1 MKRALGVLLVLGF
14 YLCLSG
20 PAIAGKVNFK
30 FAHLIP
36 PNEAGS
42 EVGLWIEEELNKD
55 PSGLVEAK
63 YFHSGQLGDAVE
75 IVRKVSMGTIQGG
88 FLIGNIAPDLNPK
101 FGIGTLA
108 YCMDSYE
115 KWNGFLK
122 NKELRDELFQSL
134 LPKGLRVL
142 DLCYFGVYGMA
153 STKPIRSLDDLK
165 GMKMRTTQGKYPV
178 AFWKALGVNP
188 VPLPWGDVFAA
199 IKQGVVD
206 GTDQTPVATAI
217 RLADVTKY
225 FTRTNHMIGLFFFV
239 VNEKWYS
246 GLDQKTRELITQTI
260 AKNFEKAR
268 GKDMQFN
275 QESDQILSS
284 KGIEVINLPKEEIER
299 LKATQMSVW
308 KEFEGEIGKEWLDKV
323 LKFTSSVKYTLPG
336 QLMPWQN

>member
-1 MKRALGVLLVLGF
+1 MKRFLVAAVVLAFFMICGSAF
-14 YLCLSG
+14 
-20 PAIAGKVNFK
+20 AQKVTFK

-55 PSGLVEAK
+55 PSNLVEAK

-75 IVRKVSMGTIQGG
+75 IVKKVSMGTIQGG

-108 YCMDSYE
+108 YCMDTYE
-115 KWNGFLK
+115 KWALFLK
-122 NKELRDELFQSL
+122 DEQLKNELFNSL
-134 LPKGLRVL
+134 VPKNMRVL

-153 STKPIRSLDDLK
+153 STKPIRSLEDLK

-188 VPLPWGDVFAA
+188 VPLPWGEVFAA

-239 VNEKWYS
+239 VNEKWYQ
-246 GLDQKTRELITQTI
+246 GLDPKVKELINITV

-268 GKDMQFN
+268 QADIRFN
-275 QESDQILSS
+275 SESDQILSS
-284 KGIEVINLPKEEIER
+284 KGIEVINLSDQELLR
-299 LKATQMSVW
+299 LKETQKAVW
-308 KEFEGEIGKEWLDKV
+308 KEFEPEIGKEWLEKV
-323 LKFTSSVKYTLPG
+323 LRLSKKA
-336 QLMPWQN
+336 N